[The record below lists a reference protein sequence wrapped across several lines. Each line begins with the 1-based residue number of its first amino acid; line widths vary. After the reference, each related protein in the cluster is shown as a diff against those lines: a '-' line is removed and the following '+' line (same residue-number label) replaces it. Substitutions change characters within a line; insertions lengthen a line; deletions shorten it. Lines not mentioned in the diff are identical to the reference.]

1 MYQIPKEAVII
12 LTTAQSQIE
21 VQFEIKK
28 ENTGESTE
36 FKRESIQFNID
47 LLEALN
53 APTFERDQ
61 QQFMSH
67 KYKNGQV
74 EILYTLKINQNDKIK
89 AMKQIKSQQKVD
101 FKELNI
107 QVIDFC
113 LIIEN
118 KNNSFKKYNNMSSE
132 TTI

>member
-1 MYQIPKEAVII
+1 MYQIPKEVGII

-36 FKRESIQFNID
+36 FKRESMQFNID

-61 QQFMSH
+61 QQFKSQ

-74 EILYTLKINQNDKIK
+74 DVLFTLKINQNDKIK
-89 AMKQIKSQQKVD
+89 VMKQIKS
-101 FKELNI
+101 
-107 QVIDFC
+107 
-113 LIIEN
+113 
-118 KNNSFKKYNNMSSE
+118 
-132 TTI
+132 

>member
-1 MYQIPKEAVII
+1 MYQIPKEAGII

-36 FKRESIQFNID
+36 FKRESMQFNID

-61 QQFMSH
+61 QQFISQ

-74 EILYTLKINQNDKIK
+74 DVLYTLKINQNDKMK
-89 AMKQIKSQQKVD
+89 VMKQIKSQQKID
-101 FKELNI
+101 FKEIKI
-107 QVIDFC
+107 Q
-113 LIIEN
+113 IIT
-118 KNNSFKKYNNMSSE
+118 SV
-132 TTI
+132 

>member
-1 MYQIPKEAVII
+1 MYQIPKEAAII

-74 EILYTLKINQNDKIK
+74 EVLYTLKINQNDKIK
-89 AMKQIKSQQKVD
+89 VMKQMKSQQKVD
-101 FKELNI
+101 FKELKI
-107 QVIDFC
+107 QIIDFC

-118 KNNSFKKYNNMSSE
+118 KNNSFKK
-132 TTI
+132 